1 MSKEIYVKQ
10 LRLIKPEAK
19 IILFVTKLDET
30 YKGFLFANDV
40 FNIIETERAT
50 FTSIIEMIEAKGKQ
64 VVYKNAP
71 IYNYDMDF
79 EQDNFNVITRK
90 TICVF
95 GATGAGKSYISSLI
109 AHIISKKMK
118 LNTLLMDMDIQNSSL
133 DLYNNISMASGLN
146 SLMEEIDND
155 NFDANIFSSNISKAH
170 RNTKLSYLTNNV
182 SLFDLQNK
190 LSNKYYEK
198 IYNEASNKYDVCVVD
213 LPSAPFFDAVP
224 YFLNKSDEI
233 FFVLNPNFISVRQ
246 SIKLIDLIINVWG
259 ISKNKIHIVLN
270 KVSSNSLGG
279 NQVSSMLNNQEIQ
292 AQIQFDSNI
301 EAIINGL
308 SDFSIDDCTS
318 SLEITRIFD
327 DIFNNGKSTI
337 KPKSKWNNQ
346 MLNKLFR
353 QVANSADITKED
365 KVVN

>member
-10 LRLIKPEAK
+10 LRLVKPSAK
-19 IILFVTKLDET
+19 IILFVEKLDET
-30 YKGFLFANDV
+30 YKGFLYANDV
-40 FNIIETERAT
+40 FNIIESDKAT
-50 FTSIIEMIEAKGKQ
+50 FTSIIDMIDAKGKQ

-79 EQDNFNVITRK
+79 EQENFNVITRK
-90 TICVF
+90 TISVF
-95 GATGAGKSYISSLI
+95 GATGAGKSYMSSLI

-118 LNTLLMDMDIQNSSL
+118 LNTLLIDMDVQNSSL
-133 DLYNNISMASGLN
+133 DLYNNISAASGLN

-190 LSNKYYEK
+190 LSDRYYEK
-198 IYNEASNKYDVCVVD
+198 IYNEASNKYDVCVID
-213 LPSAPFFDAVP
+213 LPSAPFLDAVP

-246 SIKLIDLIINVWG
+246 SIKLMDLIVNVWG
-259 ISKNKIHIVLN
+259 ISKSKIHVILN
-270 KVSSNSLGG
+270 KVSTNSLGG

-292 AQIQFDSNI
+292 AQIRFDSNI
-301 EAIINGL
+301 EAVINGL
-308 SDFSIDDCTS
+308 SDFSIDECGSVID
-318 SLEITRIFD
+318 ITRIFD
-327 DIFNNGKSTI
+327 NIFNNSESNVKA
-337 KPKSKWNNQ
+337 KAQWNNQ
-346 MLNKLFR
+346 MISNLFK
-353 QVANSADITKED
+353 QVGSAINITNGGKN
-365 KVVN
+365 VN